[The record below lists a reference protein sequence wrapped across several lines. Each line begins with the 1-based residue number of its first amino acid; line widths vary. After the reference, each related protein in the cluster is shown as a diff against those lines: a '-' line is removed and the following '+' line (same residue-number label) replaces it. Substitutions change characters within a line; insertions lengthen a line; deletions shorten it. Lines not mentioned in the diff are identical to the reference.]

1 MANTDNQEKEKH
13 IALEAMRAGQSYI
26 ESHKD
31 EFIDDMKAYLA
42 KDIKELLKSRN
53 MTDLDN
59 ILVASIVLVTG
70 QSAESVTTK
79 LFQVQNDLKSH
90 GVENIILTATFYDL
104 DTKYLFGANKNIED
118 KTFPRRLDK
127 VTKIIEVENT
137 GGEGGST
144 TEQEVGFNLNWNNIN
159 NWNWADFIEPL
170 NINFTGNQ
178 RIKSLKAELSVFPK
192 IAYTYCA
199 IRSAGGSS
207 SFDSLCSDLAFP
219 FWEEQLDQV
228 YYTSQF
234 GPRWS
239 SYHYGVDLAANA
251 GLEIHAA
258 ADGVVRNTLYE
269 EGGAGNAVYIKHA
282 GNLVTIYMHMQ
293 ALEVNEGQ
301 QITKGQVIGHVGYTG
316 HCEPAGPDGA
326 HLHFQ
331 VNENDDITKNGAVD
345 PAKYFERLGAVGVGS
360 NLGSYKD

>member
-1 MANTDNQEKEKH
+1 MADSNTQEKEKH
-13 IALEAMRAGQSYI
+13 IALEAMQEGQSFI

-31 EFIDDMKAYLA
+31 EFVDDMKAYLA

-79 LFQVQNDLKSH
+79 LFQVQNDLKSQ

-104 DTKYLFGANKNIED
+104 DTKYLFGSNKDVED

-127 VTKIIEVENT
+127 VTKIIEVEG
-137 GGEGGST
+137 GGEGGT
-144 TEQEVGFNLNWNNIN
+144 TEQEVGFGLDWNNVN
-159 NWNWADFIEPL
+159 NWNWPDFIESL

-178 RIKSLKAELSVFPK
+178 KISTLKSQLAVFPK
-192 IAYTYCA
+192 IAYTYVA
-199 IRSAGGSS
+199 IRGAGGSS

-219 FWEEQLDQV
+219 FWEDQLDQV
-228 YYTSQF
+228 WYTSKF
-234 GPRWS
+234 GSRWS
-239 SYHYGVDLAANA
+239 SFHYGVDLAANA

-258 ADGVVRNTLYE
+258 ADGTVFYAWPADGD
-269 EGGAGNAVYIKHA
+269 GGGNRTAIQHA
-282 GNLVTIYMHMQ
+282 NNLITIYMHMQ
-293 ALEVNEGQ
+293 DQLLKPGDQVV
-301 QITKGQVIGHVGYTG
+301 KGQVIGHVGYTG

-331 VNENDDITKNGAVD
+331 VNIGTASKDGAQD
-345 PAKYFERLGAVGVGS
+345 PAKYFERLGAMETGTC
-360 NLGSYKD
+360 LGSYKD

>member
-1 MANTDNQEKEKH
+1 MADSNTQEKEKH
-13 IALEAMRAGQSYI
+13 IALEAMQEGQSFI

-31 EFIDDMKAYLA
+31 EFVDDMKAYLA

-79 LFQVQNDLKSH
+79 LFQVQNDLKSQ

-104 DTKYLFGANKNIED
+104 DTKYLFGSNKNIED

-127 VTKIIEVENT
+127 VTKIIEVEG
-137 GGEGGST
+137 GGEGGT
-144 TEQEVGFNLNWNNIN
+144 TEQEVGFGLDWNNVN
-159 NWNWADFIEPL
+159 NWNWPDFIEPL

-178 RIKSLKAELSVFPK
+178 KITTLKSQLSVFPK
-192 IAYTYCA
+192 IAYTYVA
-199 IRSAGGSS
+199 IRGAGGSS

-228 YYTSQF
+228 WYTSKF
-234 GPRWS
+234 GSRWS
-239 SYHYGVDLAANA
+239 SFHYGIDLAANA

-269 EGGAGNAVYIKHA
+269 PEGAGNAVYIKHA
-282 GNLVTIYMHMQ
+282 NNLVTIYMHMQ
-293 ALEVNEGQ
+293 ALEVSEGQ

-331 VNENDDITKNGAVD
+331 TNENDNIFKEGAVD
-345 PAKYFERLGAVGVGS
+345 PAKYFERLGAIEAGTC
-360 NLGSYKD
+360 LGSYKD